1 MKALQQSVAET
12 LASGS
17 LCPAGSSGN
26 AADCS
31 EHMAVAIGKL
41 GTLENF
47 LQEVQLLQTME
58 LVPSLYLV
66 SR

>member
-17 LCPAGSSGN
+17 LCPTGSSGN
-26 AADCS
+26 AADYS
-31 EHMAVAIGKL
+31 GQMAVAVGKL

-47 LQEVQLLQTME
+47 LQEVHRLQTME
-58 LVPSLYLV
+58 LVPSLHLV
-66 SR
+66 FR